1 MKNYKRA
8 QVVMLPTQNIN
19 RLLYLS
25 TDVSPSLLSNW
36 RGEAQELYITSDDEI
51 KKGDW
56 FINLQH
62 NKIYQCEPKPFFGE
76 IWVNQNKDICK
87 KIIATTDTSLTVMLP
102 HDVLIGSRLP
112 QPSQQFIEKYIESY
126 NKGKVITDVLVEYEL
141 YCNTGKYPNIKKECN
156 CPCTEKINCGNT
168 LKVNPK
174 DNTIVIKELK
184 ESWNREEMKAKLF
197 ELLQDIQK
205 DETLLEHYAGDYREF
220 DKWIKENLQL

>member
-126 NKGKVITDVLVEYEL
+126 NKGEIITDVLVEYEYYDVNFSVDGVKTSTVFGHYERL
-141 YCNTGKYPNIKKECN
+141 
-156 CPCTEKINCGNT
+156 KIN
-168 LKVNPK
+168 P
-174 DNTIVIKELK
+174 DNTITIKELK
-184 ESWNREEMKAKLF
+184 DTRNNKEIKELCLKAFNAGFDFCMDTF
-197 ELLQDIQK
+197 EIHPDSN
-205 DETLLEHYAGDYREF
+205 
-220 DKWIKENLQL
+220 KWIDENL